1 MRRTC
6 FAAALGLAMATISP
20 AFAGSSS
27 AYTALDLNDKKACM
41 ITSPAPQPGEG
52 EGSATYECRG
62 YGDYVVTFFEG
73 DLRSYITYGTDTA
86 DQCAVRQTFS
96 GFNSIGNKIE
106 WRLRDGKPIATI
118 LRWTVSYDPE
128 NAEKTK
134 TWLVVTKLD
143 GDEACHMGYVEG
155 AASNANEA
163 AQKLADDFAISF
175 SCKTSKPIIIANSG
189 TVTEN
194 IAAND
199 GCQR

>member
-1 MRRTC
+1 M
-6 FAAALGLAMATISP
+6 ISETLT
-20 AFAGSSS
+20 FAGSSPR
-27 AYTALDLNDKKACM
+27 AN
-41 ITSPAPQPGEG
+41 
-52 EGSATYECRG
+52 
-62 YGDYVVTFFEG
+62 TF
-73 DLRSYITYGTDTA
+73 
-86 DQCAVRQTFS
+86 
-96 GFNSIGNKIE
+96 K
-106 WRLRDGKPIATI
+106 
-118 LRWTVSYDPE
+118 
-128 NAEKTK
+128 K

-163 AQKLADDFAISF
+163 AQKLADDFATSF